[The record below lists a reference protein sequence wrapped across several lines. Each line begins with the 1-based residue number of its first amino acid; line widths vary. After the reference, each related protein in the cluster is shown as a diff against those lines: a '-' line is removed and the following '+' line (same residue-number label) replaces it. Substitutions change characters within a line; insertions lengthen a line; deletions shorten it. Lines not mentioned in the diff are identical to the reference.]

1 MRTCPTCRT
10 ACDDALE
17 TCPVDGTA
25 LSSSGDPLLGQILGD
40 RYRLITRIGAGGMGT
55 VYRAEH
61 VVLRKRMA
69 VKVLRPELSRD
80 EDLVRRFQQ
89 EAIAASQIGQEN
101 IVDVTDFGRT
111 PQGSLYYVMEE
122 LEGATLAE
130 ILEGGPLAVPRALD
144 LLVQI
149 CRAVG
154 AAHGRGIVHR
164 DLKPDNVVVVQR
176 EDGTDFVKV
185 LDFGIAK
192 SVGATE
198 RGRVT
203 RAGTIVG
210 TPEYMA
216 PEQGAAAGVDHRADV
231 YALGVLAYEILTGKV
246 PFSAD
251 TPIATMIEHQTRTAA
266 ALREVRPDVP
276 ESLEAVVAKAME
288 KRPAA
293 RQQSMGEVV
302 RELNG
307 VRAALGL
314 PSVHELLPDPV
325 PVGSAFTTASTT
337 PATAEQPALDDPGSR
352 PTRRD
357 ERGDRPTRRATTTS
371 RGATLEL
378 DTGAVEAEMERA
390 TMEPDRSAADGAD
403 GPRRGRLAVLAVL
416 TLAVVVAVLAVATW
430 FRG

>member
-25 LSSSGDPLLGQILGD
+25 LSGPVDPLLGQILGE
-40 RYRLITRIGAGGMGT
+40 RYRLIARIGAGGMGT

-122 LEGATLAE
+122 LDGATLAE
-130 ILEGGPLAVPRALD
+130 ILEGGPLAVPRTLD

-192 SVGATE
+192 SAVATE

-216 PEQGAAAGVDHRADV
+216 PEQGAAAGVDHRADI
-231 YALGVLAYEILTGKV
+231 YALGVLAYEMLTGKV
-246 PFSAD
+246 PFSGD

-314 PSVHELLPDPV
+314 ASVHDLLPDPV
-325 PVGSAFTTASTT
+325 PVGSAFTT
-337 PATAEQPALDDPGSR
+337 PATAPAGAGESALDDPGNR

-357 ERGDRPTRRATTTS
+357 ERGTRPTRRATTS

-378 DTGAVEAEMERA
+378 ETGAVEAEMEKV
-390 TMEPDRSAADGAD
+390 TMEPGRSASDGAD
-403 GPRRGRLAVLAVL
+403 APRRGRVAVLAVL
-416 TLAVVVAVLAVATW
+416 TLAVVVAVLAAATW